1 MFFPVLFPLLKIFQ
15 LLRCAIQT
23 APSQHII
30 NQGEDGDNFYVI
42 EHGLFDVYVNGVHI
56 GAYAHSGSFGELAL
70 M

>member
-1 MFFPVLFPLLKIFQ
+1 M
-15 LLRCAIQT
+15 LRCAIQT